1 MPLMERSKLSF
12 SDRVTQAS
20 VLTLSL
26 LLPCVAAAQVDVL
39 MQHNNLARTGTNL
52 KETILTP
59 ANVNE
64 RHFGMLFK
72 HVVDDQLYTQPLV
85 VTNVKIGGGWHDVVY
100 VTTVNNSVYAF
111 DANDAS
117 ATAPLW
123 HVNFGTPAGVNDAD
137 FGCTDMNGNMGI
149 VGTPVINAAKTTLY
163 VVSLTK
169 AGGKFMQRLHALDLA
184 TGADLPQSPTTI
196 EAPDF
201 DPLMQN
207 QRPALLLSS
216 GNVYI
221 GYSSHCDKDPY
232 HGFLFSYNATSL
244 KQEGVFNTSPGGDG
258 ASIWQSGQAPAV
270 DERGNIYFDTGNGSW
285 NGKTQFSESFIK
297 LDPQLHLLDWFTPTN
312 HFQLDKDDLD
322 LDSSGST
329 LIPGTDL
336 VLGGGKQGVIYLL
349 NTDHLGHLGDEH
361 AIQHFQITSS
371 HLHSVV
377 YWKSAKDGAMLY
389 LWGQRDRLQVYKFNG
404 EKLDETPLK
413 IRPQRNHGHPGA
425 MVSLSANGDTNGIL
439 WAAIH
444 ATGDSWQES
453 RPGILHAYD
462 ADDISHE
469 LWNSLE
475 NPARDNC
482 NNYSKMAP
490 PTVANGK
497 VYLASFG
504 TQNIGTGQMCV
515 YGLLPAGP
523 PPVAPANVKASV
535 SDQFISL
542 TWSPVAGATTYTVE
556 STQGGT
562 RHIVASGLTQPSYTD
577 PVLVNG
583 TAEYTVMAVDTN
595 GQSAP
600 SVPATV
606 TITQAPNQTMPMP
619 Q

>member
-1 MPLMERSKLSF
+1 M
-12 SDRVTQAS
+12 
-20 VLTLSL
+20 
-26 LLPCVAAAQVDVL
+26 
-39 MQHNNLARTGTNL
+39 
-52 KETILTP
+52 
-59 ANVNE
+59 
-64 RHFGMLFK
+64 
-72 HVVDDQLYTQPLV
+72 
-85 VTNVKIGGGWHDVVY
+85 
-100 VTTVNNSVYAF
+100 
-111 DANDAS
+111 
-117 ATAPLW
+117 
-123 HVNFGTPAGVNDAD
+123 
-137 FGCTDMNGNMGI
+137 
-149 VGTPVINAAKTTLY
+149 
-163 VVSLTK
+163 
-169 AGGKFMQRLHALDLA
+169 
-184 TGADLPQSPTTI
+184 
-196 EAPDF
+196 
-201 DPLMQN
+201 
-207 QRPALLLSS
+207 
-216 GNVYI
+216 
-221 GYSSHCDKDPY
+221 
-232 HGFLFSYNATSL
+232 
-244 KQEGVFNTSPGGDG
+244 
-258 ASIWQSGQAPAV
+258 
-270 DERGNIYFDTGNGSW
+270 
-285 NGKTQFSESFIK
+285 K

-349 NTDHLGHLGDEH
+349 NTEHLGHLGDEH
-361 AIQHFQITSS
+361 AVQHFQITSS

-377 YWKSAKDGAMLY
+377 YWKSAKNGAMLY

-413 IRPQRNHGHPGA
+413 IRPQRNQGHPGA

-444 ATGDSWQES
+444 FTGDSWQES

-462 ADDISHE
+462 ADDINHE
-469 LWNSLE
+469 LWNSLQD
-475 NPARDNC
+475 PARDNC

-490 PTVANGK
+490 PTVASGR

-515 YGLLPAGP
+515 YGLLPDGP

-535 SDQFISL
+535 SDQFVSL

-562 RHIVASGLTQPSYTD
+562 RHIVASGLTQPTYAD
-577 PVLVNG
+577 PVVVNG

-606 TITQAPNQTMPMP
+606 TITQAPIQTMPMP